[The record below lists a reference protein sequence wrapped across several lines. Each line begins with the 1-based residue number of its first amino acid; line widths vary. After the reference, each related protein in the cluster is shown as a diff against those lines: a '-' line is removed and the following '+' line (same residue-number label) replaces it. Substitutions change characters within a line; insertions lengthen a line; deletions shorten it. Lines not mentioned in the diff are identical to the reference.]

1 MNLEKLFNPGSIAI
15 VGASQEE
22 GKVGTVIAKNILEL
36 GYEGKVY
43 LVNPKYDQLFDAKCY
58 RKLSEVEDGIDLVIM
73 AIPAKFVATEIRE
86 NVDKAKNFVIVSAGF
101 SEMGQEGKAREV
113 ELLQLAQD
121 YDLNILGPN
130 CLGFIIPK
138 LKLNASFAS
147 GLPEE
152 GNVAFVTQS
161 GALAVALTDLARA
174 EKIYF
179 SKIVSIGNKLN
190 ISETEM
196 LTYLENDADTAVIG
210 MYLEGIKDGA
220 EFVRVAS
227 RVSKA
232 KPIVVLKAGKTERAQ
247 KAIASH
253 TGALAGSDAIMD
265 AAFAKAGIL
274 RARDLE
280 EFFNLIGFIS
290 HNKVIACNKIAVIT
304 NAGGLGVLTT
314 DAFSQKEIALA
325 ELSEKTKKALR
336 KILPEESSV
345 ENPIDLLGDA
355 REDRYKKVLQ
365 IIGKDQEIGAIICLL
380 TPQDQTP
387 VEKIARVI
395 EKFNAKSEKAIVV
408 SFVGGKKVEKGVKK
422 LRVKN
427 IFNFAFPES
436 AVAVLDAYYLWNC
449 KGKIPAENVSGKVN
463 QERKDSAE
471 AIIALAKKENRHALY
486 FSESRSLLELYG
498 INTIKS
504 FEIDAPGSKNPA
516 WAGLLEP
523 GAEVD
528 FPVVLKVDSD
538 EVLHKTD
545 RGGVALNIK
554 NQAELDEAVKKMQA
568 DFPGAKL
575 IIQPMLAREMEI
587 ILGVKR
593 DANFGPVVVYGLGGI
608 YTEVF
613 KLAEMLLPPYSREM
627 VEKSLREGKLGFLF
641 RETRGQKVYDLSELA
656 QIICVLGEFSQELDN
671 IAEFDINPLLVY
683 NNGNRAVAVD
693 MKVVM

>member
-1 MNLEKLFNPGSIAI
+1 MNLEKLFNPESIAI
-15 VGASQEE
+15 VGASPEV
-22 GKVGTVIAKNILEL
+22 GKVGNVIAKNITEL
-36 GYEGKVY
+36 GYAGKVY
-43 LVNPKYDQLFDAKCY
+43 LVNPKYDQIFNAKCY
-58 RKLSEVEDGIDLVIM
+58 KKLADVEGEVDLVIM
-73 AIPAKFVATEIRE
+73 AIPAKFVTSEIRE
-86 NVDKAKNFVIVSAGF
+86 NVNKAKNFVIVSAGF
-101 SEMGQEGKAREV
+101 SEMGEEGKAREV
-113 ELLQLAQD
+113 ELLQLAKEN
-121 YDLNILGPN
+121 DLNILGPN

-196 LTYLENDADTAVIG
+196 LEYLENDADTAVIG

-265 AAFAKAGIL
+265 AAFTKAGIL

-365 IIGKDQEIGAIICLL
+365 IIGKDPEIGAIICLL

-449 KGKIPAENVSGKVN
+449 KGKIPAENVSGKVD
-463 QERKDSAE
+463 QERKDRAE
-471 AIIALAKKENRHALY
+471 AIIAVAKKENRHALY
-486 FSESRSLLELYG
+486 FLESRKLMELYG

-504 FEIDAPGSKNPA
+504 FEINES
-516 WAGLLEP
+516 GL
-523 GAEVD
+523 D

-538 EVLHKTD
+538 DVLHKTD

-554 NQAELDEAVKKMQA
+554 NQAELDVAVQKMQA

-593 DANFGPVVVYGLGGI
+593 DANFGSVVVYGLGGI

-613 KLAEMLLPPYSREM
+613 KLAEMLITPYSCEM
-627 VEKSLREGKLGFLF
+627 VEKSLREGKLSFLF
-641 RETRGQKVYDLSELA
+641 SETRGQKVYDLHELA
-656 QIICVLGEFSQELDN
+656 QIICALGEFSQELDS

-683 NNGNRAVAVD
+683 NNGNAAVAVD
-693 MKVVM
+693 VKVII